1 MFQPWGKLRQLAH
14 IAIIWTRPHSHAYAA
29 TDGTS
34 RIWLDPEL
42 NQIERRCA
50 LTHEL
55 IHIHYG
61 HCGCQPL
68 AIERR
73 VCLEAAQLLVK
84 FEDLAR
90 HARWTRCM
98 TELAEELMVTEA
110 VLIDR
115 LQTLNGDQLQQLWP
129 NDQHF
134 A

>member
-1 MFQPWGKLRQLAH
+1 MFQPWGMLRQLAH
-14 IAIIWTRPHSHAYAA
+14 IAIIWTRPHSHSPAA

-42 NQIERRCA
+42 TRIERRCA

-55 IHIHYG
+55 IHIQHQ
-61 HCGCQPL
+61 HHGCQLP

-73 VCLEAAQLLVK
+73 VRWEAARLLVK
-84 FEDLAR
+84 FEHLVY
-90 HARWTRCM
+90 HARWAHSLP
-98 TELAEELMVTEA
+98 ELAEELSVTEA

-115 LQTLNGDQLQQLWP
+115 LQTLDGAQLQTLWP
-129 NDQHF
+129 LENHV

>member
-14 IAIIWTRPHSHAYAA
+14 IAIIWTRPHSHAPAA

-55 IHIHYG
+55 MHIHYG
-61 HCGCQPL
+61 HHGCQPL

-73 VCLEAAQLLVK
+73 VCLESARLLVS
-84 FEDLAR
+84 FEDLAAQAPWA
-90 HARWTRCM
+90 HTM
-98 TELAEELMVTEA
+98 GELAEDLSVTEA
-110 VLIDR
+110 VLIYR
-115 LQTLNGDQLQQLWP
+115 LQTLDGDQLQQLWP
-129 NDQHF
+129 NEHHI